1 VSAAAIVSAGV
12 ARSGAFRRLASQEAL
27 LAAAVIGLAIVVG
40 FINPRFLATRNLADL
55 LLGNAYIAVAAVG
68 MSMVIVSGNID
79 ISVGALIGVLATVS
93 GSLAVTGAPIL
104 LAWLAPI
111 VIGVAVMAAQGAVVA
126 YLRIPAIVVTLGM
139 LSILK
144 GGLISVTGGRWITDL
159 PESFHLADIEVFGVL
174 PMPVLIM
181 ILATVLA
188 ALWMRYSQSGRAI
201 YATGGNAEAARLC
214 GVSPQRT
221 VVMVFALHGFFAA
234 VASLVYATQLR
245 VIQSNTPSGLELT
258 VITAS
263 VVGGVSILGGVG
275 TVVGATLAAILIAE
289 ITSALV
295 FINVSPYWTDAV
307 RGALIL
313 ATVIADILRR
323 QRRAARG
330 WKR

>member
-1 VSAAAIVSAGV
+1 MSATAIASAGSP
-12 ARSGAFRRLASQEAL
+12 RSGALRRLASQEAL
-27 LAAAVIGLAIVVG
+27 LAVAVIGLAVVVEL
-40 FINPRFLATRNLADL
+40 INPRFLATRNLSDL

-68 MSMVIVSGNID
+68 MSMVIISGNID
-79 ISVGALIGVLATVS
+79 ISVGALIGVLATIS
-93 GSLAVTGAPIL
+93 GSLAVAGAPIIVT
-104 LAWLAPI
+104 WFAPL

-144 GGLISVTGGRWITDL
+144 GGLISVTGGKWITDL
-159 PESFHLADIEVFGVL
+159 PEGFHLADMEVFGVL

-188 ALWMRYSQSGRAI
+188 ALWMRYSPRGRAI

-221 VVMVFALHGFFAA
+221 IVMVFALHGLFAGL
-234 VASLVYATQLR
+234 ASLVYATQLR
-245 VIQSNTPSGLELT
+245 VIQSTTPSGLELT

-275 TVVGATLAAILIAE
+275 TVVGSTLAAILIAE

-307 RGALIL
+307 RGVLIL

>member
-1 VSAAAIVSAGV
+1 MSATAIAGAASARGG
-12 ARSGAFRRLASQEAL
+12 SLRRFASQEAL
-27 LAAAVIGLAIVVG
+27 LAVAVIGLAVVVG

-68 MSMVIVSGNID
+68 MSMVIISGNID
-79 ISVGALIGVLATVS
+79 ISVGALIGVLATIS
-93 GSLAVTGAPIL
+93 GSLAVAGAPIVV
-104 LAWLAPI
+104 AWLAPLVLGI
-111 VIGVAVMAAQGAVVA
+111 AVMAAQGAVVA

-139 LSILK
+139 MSILK
-144 GGLISVTGGRWITDL
+144 GGLISVTGGEWITDL
-159 PESFHLADIEVFGVL
+159 PHGFHLADLSVLGV
-174 PMPVLIM
+174 PMPVVIM
-181 ILATVLA
+181 VLATVLA
-188 ALWMRYSQSGRAI
+188 ALWMHYSPRGRAI

-214 GVSPQRT
+214 GVNPQRT
-221 VVMVFALHGFFAA
+221 VVMVFALHGLFAGIA
-234 VASLVYATQLR
+234 TLVYATQLR
-245 VIQSNTPSGLELT
+245 VIQSTTPAGLELT

-275 TVVGATLAAILIAE
+275 TAVGSTLAAILIAE

-307 RGALIL
+307 RGGLIL

-330 WKR
+330 WKK